1 MLSLQDIANY
11 IQTIAPDASVYIGT
25 LDANKEKCIGLYI
38 TNRIP
43 SILGVGGANNIS
55 YRILSIDLLIHWS
68 ENSIETFNKASE
80 IYEKL
85 EGINNIII
93 GNTEIVLIEPIDSS
107 PIDLYKDMHNISEA
121 LIRLTIY
128 YKK

>member
-1 MLSLQDIANY
+1 MQDIANY
-11 IQTIAPDASVYIGT
+11 IQTIVPDASIYIGT
-25 LDANKEKCIGLYI
+25 LDANQEKCIGLYV

-43 SILGVGGANNIS
+43 SILGIGGANNIS
-55 YRILSIDLLIHWS
+55 YRILSIDLLVHWT
-68 ENSIETFNKASE
+68 ENSIETMNKANE

-85 EGINNIII
+85 EGVSNITL
-93 GNTEIVLIEPIDSS
+93 GNTEVVLIEPIDSS
-107 PIDLYKDMHNISEA
+107 PVDLYKDVHNISEA